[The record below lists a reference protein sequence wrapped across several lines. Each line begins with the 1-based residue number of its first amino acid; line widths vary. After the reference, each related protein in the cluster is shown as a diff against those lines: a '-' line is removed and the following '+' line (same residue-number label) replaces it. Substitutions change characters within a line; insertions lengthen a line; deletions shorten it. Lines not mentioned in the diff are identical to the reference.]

1 MFAFTRGQ
9 RSLQRLSL
17 WELKGV
23 GTACLEWLPGVS
35 GCLLRRTQ
43 LWVQM
48 TLCYT
53 PCCSFTGNVD
63 VMMSRLFYCC
73 RSPGYFQTL
82 WQTHRLQTDV
92 TSRTKPVKCEVITCV
107 HRYESHQRRVGG
119 KCQIIGRTTEAE
131 TVRWE
136 EDARKIAQ
144 CEPSLSYLMA
154 MCFLMDCGLRSV
166 FRNVLIV
173 GIRRG
178 RVQHPYFIFLAKSD
192 NFVISL
198 FFLSFF
204 TWRTYLQAR
213 PIPSPLYFS
222 FSYNPD
228 I

>member
-53 PCCSFTGNVD
+53 PRCSFTVNVD
-63 VMMSRLFYCC
+63 AVMSRLFYCC
-73 RSPGYFQTL
+73 RYFQTL

-92 TSRTKPVKCEVITCV
+92 TNRTKPVRCEVITCV

-119 KCQIIGRTTEAE
+119 KWQIIGRTTEAE

-136 EDARKIAQ
+136 RMPEKLHSVNRALAIWWQCVSWWIADLRV
-144 CEPSLSYLMA
+144 CLG
-154 MCFLMDCGLRSV
+154 MC
-166 FRNVLIV
+166 
-173 GIRRG
+173 
-178 RVQHPYFIFLAKSD
+178 
-192 NFVISL
+192 
-198 FFLSFF
+198 
-204 TWRTYLQAR
+204 
-213 PIPSPLYFS
+213 
-222 FSYNPD
+222 
-228 I
+228 